1 MPKRPLFGQLSL
13 TNRFDCALCRR
24 CFMNTSPPGLILA
37 SKGSAVM
44 HAVNCDRR
52 SIATVEKEAGGAGR
66 MPWSMHPGGTG
77 ARFKKILV
85 G

>member
-1 MPKRPLFGQLSL
+1 L
-13 TNRFDCALCRR
+13 CAL
-24 CFMNTSPPGLILA
+24 PPLLYEYIAAGPHTGVKRL
-37 SKGSAVM
+37 GGD
-44 HAVNCDRR
+44 AVNCDRR

-66 MPWSMHPGGTG
+66 MPWSMHRGGTG